1 MTRKFTAHRPGAARI
16 AKGAEGEATPEIA
29 KPPARPVTRD
39 RLNKAWAEK
48 LEALRRQ
55 TSWPKEI
62 GGPEGPEPTRYG
74 DWERKGICS
83 DF

>member
-1 MTRKFTAHRPGAARI
+1 MSRKFTAHRPGIARI
-16 AKGAEGEATPEIA
+16 SKGAEGEVTPEIA
-29 KPPARPVTRD
+29 KGPARSVTRD
-39 RLNKAWAEK
+39 RLDKAWAEK

-55 TSWPKEI
+55 TNWPKEI